1 MVDKGV
7 IASTENSCFKIKNT
21 ALSDVRWTRGFWK
34 DRMDICHENSIYDMW
49 KIIKEPGISHI
60 YNNFLIAAGLEE
72 GEHQGPGWNDGDF
85 YKWMEAAIV
94 VYAQTEDKELVKL
107 LDVIID
113 VLDKTQR
120 EDGYIHTPVL
130 IKQQNGEKVEEFNS
144 DMDFE
149 TYNMGHL
156 MTTACIHHRVTGK
169 ENLLDIACQAADY
182 LWKVFN
188 NDPQILAENAL
199 CPAHYMGVIELYR
212 TTGKSRYLDLGINLL
227 EIRDLIDEGTDHNQD
242 RIPFRKQQKA
252 VGHAVRANYLY
263 AGVADIY
270 AETGDES
277 LLSSL
282 KRIWEDVVSTKMYIT
297 GACGALYDG
306 VSPDGTSYNPQEIQ
320 QVHQAYGRPYQLPS
334 ITAHNESCATI
345 GSILWNW
352 RMFKLQPQAKFMDI
366 IERTLYNGLLAATDL
381 DGQKYLYTNPLRVA
395 RDLPFDLRWSD
406 QRKKFIECYCC
417 PPNIVRTIAEVNN
430 MVYSIS
436 ENGIWIN
443 LYGGS
448 VLETELTDGSKIKLK
463 QETDYPWSGE
473 IKILVITAP
482 PEEISLNLRIP
493 DWAQNVSIAVNG
505 KKVDKS
511 PESGKYFRINKK
523 WSQGDLIELN

>member
-1 MVDKGV
+1 
-7 IASTENSCFKIKNT
+7 
-21 ALSDVRWTRGFWK
+21 
-34 DRMDICHENSIYDMW
+34 
-49 KIIKEPGISHI
+49 
-60 YNNFLIAAGLEE
+60 
-72 GEHQGPGWNDGDF
+72 
-85 YKWMEAAIV
+85 
-94 VYAQTEDKELVKL
+94 
-107 LDVIID
+107 
-113 VLDKTQR
+113 
-120 EDGYIHTPVL
+120 
-130 IKQQNGEKVEEFNS
+130 
-144 DMDFE
+144 
-149 TYNMGHL
+149 
-156 MTTACIHHRVTGK
+156 
-169 ENLLDIACQAADY
+169 
-182 LWKVFN
+182 
-188 NDPQILAENAL
+188 
-199 CPAHYMGVIELYR
+199 
-212 TTGKSRYLDLGINLL
+212 
-227 EIRDLIDEGTDHNQD
+227 IDEGTDHNQD

-443 LYGGS
+443 LYGGN

-493 DWAQNVSIAVNG
+493 DWAQDVSIAVNG
-505 KKVDKS
+505 KKVDK

-523 WSQGDLIELN
+523 WSQGDLIELNIPLTIDLVSTNPLVEETFNQVAIKRGPLVYCLEDEDLPEDVRVTEIVIPRDIDLKPVNKIINGHRIEVLKGEARLIEKKPGMNKNLFQKITANDLKTININLLPYYCWGNRGKSEIMVWMRLGW